1 MKTKVLVG
9 ILLFLIVINLST
21 IGVFVY
27 HLLKPAPAEFEP
39 LPGDGGPLPGMMS
52 RGNPMMRLKPEAR
65 EQMHKLM
72 LAFREES
79 QVYQEQIFALED
91 STVALL
97 KNDPPPMSRV
107 NEHLKQ
113 IADLRLLINEKA
125 VHNLL
130 QAKKFL
136 SPEEQ
141 GMFFRAI
148 MQARPQGMRMSG
160 NMTRGPMWGKGMRGM
175 QGRFDSSITQ

>member
-27 HLLKPAPAEFEP
+27 HLLKPPPPELEPVAGNGVPPA
-39 LPGDGGPLPGMMS
+39 GMM
-52 RGNPMMRLKPEAR
+52 GADMPMMRLNPEAR

-72 LAFREES
+72 VAFREEIQS
-79 QVYQEQIFALED
+79 YQEQIIALED

-113 IADLRLLINEKA
+113 LADLRLLINEKA

-136 SPEEQ
+136 APEEQ
-141 GMFFRAI
+141 EMFFRAI
-148 MQARPQGMRMSG
+148 MQARPQGMRMG
-160 NMTRGPMWGKGMRGM
+160 AGMTRSPMRGRGMRGM
-175 QGRFDSSITQ
+175 QGHYDSSITH

>member
-9 ILLFLIVINLST
+9 ILLFLIVINLSA

-27 HLLKPAPAEFEP
+27 HLLKPALPEFDP
-39 LPGDGGPLPGMMS
+39 VAGDGVPQPGMM
-52 RGNPMMRLKPEAR
+52 RGGMPMMRLKPEAR
-65 EQMHKLM
+65 EKMHKLM
-72 LAFREES
+72 VAFREEI
-79 QVYQEQIFALED
+79 QGYQEQMFALED
-91 STVALL
+91 STVAML

-113 IADLRLLINEKA
+113 LADLRLLINEKA

-130 QAKKFL
+130 QTKKFL

-141 GMFFRAI
+141 EVFFRAI
-148 MQARPQGMRMSG
+148 MQARPQGMPMG
-160 NMTRGPMWGKGMRGM
+160 GGMTRGPMGGRGMRGM
-175 QGRFDSSITQ
+175 QGRFDSSITH

>member
-27 HLLKPAPAEFEP
+27 HLLKPVPPELALGAGEGVPP
-39 LPGDGGPLPGMMS
+39 PGMM
-52 RGNPMMRLKPEAR
+52 GAGMPMMRLKPEAR
-65 EQMHKLM
+65 EKMHKLM
-72 LAFREES
+72 LGFREEIRD
-79 QVYQEQIFALED
+79 YQEQMFALED

-113 IADLRLLINEKA
+113 IADLRLLIDEKA

-130 QAKKFL
+130 QAKKYL
-136 SPEEQ
+136 SPDEQ
-141 GMFFRAI
+141 EMFFRAI
-148 MQARPQGMRMSG
+148 MQARPQGMRLG
-160 NMTRGPMWGKGMRGM
+160 GGTTRGPMWGRGMRGM
-175 QGRFDSSITQ
+175 QGHDDSSITR

>member
-27 HLLKPAPAEFEP
+27 HLVRPGSPDVELLPPEGAPPQA
-39 LPGDGGPLPGMMS
+39 
-52 RGNPMMRLKPEAR
+52 MMRRGMRMMHLQPDAR
-65 EQMHKLM
+65 EQMMKLM
-72 LAFREES
+72 TSFREEIRT
-79 QVYQEQIFALED
+79 YQQQIFALED

-97 KNDPPPMSRV
+97 IADPPPMSRV
-107 NEHLKQ
+107 SENLKKL
-113 IADLRLLINEKA
+113 ADLRLLINEKA

-136 SPEEQ
+136 DPEEEEA
-141 GMFFRAI
+141 FFRAI

-160 NMTRGPMWGKGMRGM
+160 GMGGPMRGRGMRGM
-175 QGRFDSSITQ
+175 QEWLDTNKSH